1 MRETYLG
8 FDYEDTVSG
17 KSLTGM
23 RQHYKLDT
31 MLRWLYIPHISIKWD
46 NQDNHS
52 ITAKKKVDEWK
63 CVGRTD
69 LFMIFNWLKE
79 NVGVR
84 KVVEVVV
91 EDFEAKDRRPHSD
104 QIIEACLRDL
114 KIEIWNWKRMD
125 ISSELIYKVAS
136 EHVKVVYLYCSG
148 INAVLRSWS
157 DRNGLARL
165 KHVSL
170 ILWGFECTILL
181 IR

>member
-1 MRETYLG
+1 MPLLNSSEVRETYLG

-17 KSLTGM
+17 KYLMGM

-31 MLRWLYIPHISIKWD
+31 TLRWLYIPSISVKW
-46 NQDNHS
+46 DNHS
-52 ITAKKKVDEWK
+52 ITAKKKVDGWK

-79 NVGVR
+79 HVGVQ

-91 EDFEAKDRRPHSD
+91 EDFEEKEKRPHSD
-104 QIIEACLRDL
+104 QAIEECLRDL
-114 KIEIWNWKRMD
+114 KVEIWGWKRMD

-136 EHVKVVYLYCSG
+136 EHVKVVHLYCSG

-157 DRNGLARL
+157 DRDGLARL

-170 ILWGFECTILL
+170 IL
-181 IR
+181 

>member
-8 FDYEDTVSG
+8 FDYDDTVSG

-23 RQHYKLDT
+23 KKHYKLDT
-31 MLRWLYIPHISIKWD
+31 MLRWLYIPRISVEW
-46 NQDNHS
+46 DNHS
-52 ITAKKKVDEWK
+52 ITARKKIDEWK
-63 CVGRTD
+63 CVGQTD
-69 LFMIFNWLKE
+69 LFLIFNWLKE
-79 NVGVR
+79 NVGVQ

-91 EDFEAKDRRPHSD
+91 EDFAEKDRRPHSD
-104 QIIEACLRDL
+104 QIIEGCLRDL
-114 KIEIWNWKRMD
+114 KVEIWNWKRMD

-165 KHVSL
+165 EHVSL
-170 ILWGFECTILL
+170 ILLGVESTILL
-181 IR
+181 IRQ